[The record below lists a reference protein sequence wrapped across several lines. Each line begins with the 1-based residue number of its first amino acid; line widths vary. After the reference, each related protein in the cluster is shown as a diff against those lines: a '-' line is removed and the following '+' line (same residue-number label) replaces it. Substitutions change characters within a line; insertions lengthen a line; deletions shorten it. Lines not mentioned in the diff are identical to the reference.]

1 MAVTDAEKHSE
12 NTTKREKSEERTLVN
27 LASLLQLEVV
37 PERIEAYDISN
48 LGNEHITCGM
58 VVAVGGRLKKSEYRT
73 FSIKSTD
80 GQDDYCSMTEA
91 LSRRLSHIGKENDSM
106 SAYPDLILLD
116 GGQEHV
122 NVIRRMMA
130 ESGYDIPVF
139 GMVKDEHHKTR
150 TLVDGEGELNIARH
164 ADVFRLIYGI
174 QEEVHRYSV
183 SRMTGAKR
191 KTLKTSSLEK
201 INGIGPAKAKAL
213 MSHFGTIKAIK
224 NASLTELESAKG
236 ISKSDAKAIYE
247 YFKTDN

>member
-1 MAVTDAEKHSE
+1 
-12 NTTKREKSEERTLVN
+12 
-27 LASLLQLEVV
+27 
-37 PERIEAYDISN
+37 
-48 LGNEHITCGM
+48 
-58 VVAVGGRLKKSEYRT
+58 
-73 FSIKSTD
+73 
-80 GQDDYCSMTEA
+80 
-91 LSRRLSHIGKENDSM
+91 M

-130 ESGYDIPVF
+130 DYGYDIPVF

-183 SRMTGAKR
+183 SRMTNAKR

-224 NASLTELESAKG
+224 NASLAELENARG
-236 ISKSDAKAIYE
+236 ISKADAAAIYE
-247 YFKTDN
+247 YYKKDN